1 MAGNNEMLD
10 RHKPNWRLIFELA
23 VHEVRAQQRETFFGV
38 VWMILWPLIQAGGFM
53 MAFSLIRGGSLGADL
68 LTTYIGVLT
77 WSAAT
82 MMAMNSLGFFSR
94 NGEMIKHMVF
104 PFHLIMVNEVNV
116 KFIFFAIQLLI
127 AVAIYLWRVPGVSPI
142 AVFVSVLLYL
152 VSLYLIVIA
161 LSWLGS
167 LVGVILP
174 DLNLA
179 LPPVLILLLALS
191 PVFHRDLTAMPAQ
204 ILLLNELNPFS
215 QIVMTLYD
223 CLGLYGAVE
232 PPYTMMLVALL
243 AFLLTR
249 LGVRRL
255 YQEMAKVV

>member
-1 MAGNNEMLD
+1 MAGNNEMPN

-38 VWMILWPLIQAGGFM
+38 AWMILWPLIQAGGFM
-53 MAFSLIRGGSLGADL
+53 MAFSLIRGGGLGEDL
-68 LTTYIGVLT
+68 LVTYIGVLT

-94 NGEMIKHMVF
+94 NSEMIKHMVF

-116 KFIFFAIQLLI
+116 RFVFFALQLLI
-127 AVAIYLWRVPGVSPI
+127 AVAIYLGREPGVSPM
-142 AVFVSVLLYL
+142 AVFVSVVLYL
-152 VSLYLIVIA
+152 LSLYLIVVA
-161 LSWLGS
+161 LAWLSS
-167 LVGVILP
+167 LVGAILP
-174 DLNLA
+174 DLSLA

-191 PVFHRDLTAMPAQ
+191 PVFHRDLTVMPAPV
-204 ILLLNELNPFS
+204 LLLNEINPFS
-215 QIVMTLYD
+215 QFVVALYG

-232 PPYTMMLVALL
+232 APYAMMLWALL

-249 LGVRRL
+249 LVVRRL